1 MADITYCASAD
12 CPSKDCKRKVTNNNF
27 EPEELISVADFSGTC
42 RFYIGWIAHSE
53 ADFPKWESAVEAL
66 HPSDVVEVVRCKDCR
81 HLKKNISF
89 CPKQASYIHD
99 GEWFCADGERK
110 NKGEK

>member
-42 RFYIGWIAHSE
+42 RFYIGWIAH
-53 ADFPKWESAVEAL
+53 KEAL
-66 HPSDVVEVVRCKDCR
+66 HPADVVEVVRCKDCR

-110 NKGEK
+110 DKGEK

>member
-1 MADITYCASAD
+1 MIMKQFSLQTGEYN
-12 CPSKDCKRKVTNNNF
+12 KDAF
-27 EPEELISVADFSGTC
+27 E
-42 RFYIGWIAHSE
+42 
-53 ADFPKWESAVEAL
+53 AVGAL
-66 HPSDVVEVVRCKDCR
+66 HPADVVEVVRCKDCR
-81 HLKKNISF
+81 HLKKDISF